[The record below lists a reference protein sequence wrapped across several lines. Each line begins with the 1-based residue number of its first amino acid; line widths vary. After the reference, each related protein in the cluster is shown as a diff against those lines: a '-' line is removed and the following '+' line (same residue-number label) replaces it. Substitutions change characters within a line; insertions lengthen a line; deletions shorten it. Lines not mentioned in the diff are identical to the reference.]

1 MIKMKR
7 CAING
12 FGRIGRLF
20 FRAVYDNFWNDLDIV
35 SINDLFEPKYLA
47 YVLKYDTVFGRFNGK
62 LEAKEHS
69 LVIGGK
75 EIPVTAERDPANL
88 PHAKNDIDVVVE
100 STGFFTAREGA
111 SKHLT
116 AGAKRVLISAP
127 ATNPD
132 ITVVLGCNDDKIK
145 PEHKLISNASCTTN
159 CLAPVVKVL
168 HENFKIKY
176 GLMTTIHSYTNDQS
190 NVDIARSGAP
200 EKMIRGRAAAQNMI
214 PTSTGAAKAIGLVFP
229 DLSGKLDGIAIRVPT
244 VDGSVVDLKAVVDK
258 RCTAEEINSK
268 MKEAA
273 NNSLKGIL
281 EYTEDPIV
289 TSDIVGNPY
298 SSIFSSIWTK
308 AIEDEVFVLS
318 FYDNEWGFSNRMAE
332 LIIKRL

>member
-1 MIKMKR
+1 MVKR
-7 CAING
+7 VAING

-20 FRAVYDNFWNDLDIV
+20 FRAAWGNPNLEIV

-47 YVLKYDTVFGRFNGK
+47 YALKYDTVFGRFKGGVSSTDK
-62 LEAKEHS
+62 A
-69 LVIGGK
+69 LVIDGK
-75 EIPVTAERDPANL
+75 EIPITAERDPANL
-88 PHAKNDIDVVVE
+88 PHSSNNIDVAVE
-100 STGFFTAREGA
+100 STGRFVDRDGA
-111 SKHLT
+111 SKHLA

-132 ITVVLGCNDDKIK
+132 ITVVLGCNDDKITDA
-145 PEHKLISNASCTTN
+145 HKIISNASCTTN
-159 CLAPVVKVL
+159 CLAPVIKVL

-229 DLSGKLDGIAIRVPT
+229 DLQGKLDGIAIRVPT
-244 VDGSVVDLKAVVDK
+244 ADGSIVDLKAVVENKCSASD
-258 RCTAEEINSK
+258 INTK
-268 MKEAA
+268 MKDAA
-273 NNSLKGIL
+273 NGQLKGIL
-281 EYTEDPIV
+281 AYTDDPIV
-289 TSDIVGNPY
+289 SSDIIGDPH

-308 AIEDEVFVLS
+308 TIEDQISILS
-318 FYDNEWGFSNRMAE
+318 YYDNEWGFSNRMVD
-332 LIIKRL
+332 LIVNRL